1 MNGKIRNFYMIRGLL
16 LIVSFLF
23 FNIAANAQIV
33 INIEEAR
40 LLGLSSSQTLA
51 DAQTSIRVALLNE
64 KTHFYSMIPQVS
76 AGYRASISF
85 LEDTRFVSPIDTF
98 SAGIN
103 LSVTQTIFNG
113 GNSFATK
120 SMREI
125 ATETARV
132 NASRDYF
139 SVLNSID
146 EAYYAVLRAEAALE
160 SAQSL
165 LEASNLALSIAQVR
179 FSNGMLNQIDYLRAQ
194 ADKESRE
201 NTRNQSQRTLS
212 LRLIELRDLI
222 GIQGAISL
230 EPVSFD
236 AYDEALRRLAGIST
250 EETDELFTELWNIMI
265 ANNPSLKTAAL
276 RSQNAE
282 LTYTN
287 SVRQE
292 YMPKVNLSLS
302 ANLLNF
308 SARNGFNGSGNING
322 SISVTGSIPID
333 YWVISN
339 RLENYKITRDSAL
352 NDFTSTMRASQ
363 NKLLSDIYELLN
375 QASSVLS
382 SRRSLEITE
391 NTYNGTLERYLLSQ
405 SSVKDLS
412 DAANSLMDSRNSLN
426 NANYYFLQRL
436 SALRTSCA
444 LDDEQ
449 RLINILLGN

>member
-1 MNGKIRNFYMIRGLL
+1 MKKTGILFIFI
-16 LIVSFLF
+16 LIL
-23 FNIAANAQIV
+23 NNLGYAQRV
-33 INIEEAR
+33 IDIEEAR
-40 LLGLSSSQTLA
+40 ILGLASSQTLA
-51 DAQTSIRVALLNE
+51 DAQTSIRTALLNE

-76 AGYRASISF
+76 AGYRASINF
-85 LEDTRFVSPIDTF
+85 LEDTRFVNPIDTF
-98 SAGIN
+98 NAGIS

-139 SVLNSID
+139 SVLSSID
-146 EAYYAVLRAEAALE
+146 EAYYAVLRAQAALE
-160 SAQSL
+160 SSESL

-179 FSNGMLNQIDYLRAQ
+179 FNNGMLNQIDYLTAQ
-194 ADKESRE
+194 AVTESRE
-201 NTRNQSQRTLS
+201 NTRNQSRRTLS

-222 GIQGAISL
+222 GVQEAISL

-236 AYDEALRRLAGIST
+236 KYDEALRRLAVIST
-250 EETDELFTELWNIMI
+250 VETDALFTELWNITV

-292 YMPKVNLSLS
+292 FMPRVNLSLS
-302 ANLLNF
+302 GNILNF
-308 SARNGFNGSGNING
+308 SSRNGFTGTGSFNG
-322 SISVTGSIPID
+322 SISVTGSIPVD

-339 RLENYKITRDSAL
+339 RLENYKTTRDSAL
-352 NDFTSTMRASQ
+352 NDFTTALRSSQ

-382 SRRSLEITE
+382 SRRSLEIAE
-391 NTYNGTLERYLLSQ
+391 NTYAGTMERYLLSQ

-436 SALRTSCA
+436 SVLRTSCA